1 MLDLPFY
8 IPAVF
13 ILTTLL
19 TLFFCYRLIVESS
32 AHSKTLIIMSCLSL
46 WLVLQGILAYIGVFR
61 SDLDQMPPRL
71 MLLGGIPGFFTMVVV
86 LSTKWGQQFVD
97 SLSLKNLI
105 CMSVVRIPVELCLY
119 WLAMEKVVP
128 EIMSFAGR
136 NFDIVAGLTAP
147 LVIYFGLQ
155 KNGIKPIILW
165 LWNIGSLILLLNII
179 VYAILSAPF
188 PLQQF
193 GFDQPNIAILNFPFI
208 WLATFVAPV
217 VLFSHF
223 ILIRRLLKRVY

>member
-1 MLDLPFY
+1 
-8 IPAVF
+8 
-13 ILTTLL
+13 
-19 TLFFCYRLIVESS
+19 
-32 AHSKTLIIMSCLSL
+32 MSCLSL

-105 CMSVVRIPVELCLY
+105 WMSVVRIPVELCLY